1 MSQPR
6 RFDPQ
11 HEDPSPSRRERSPG
25 VFCAATARWA
35 VWARWW
41 TGRWRSWQ
49 AIIRL
54 LPVAGRVTVAA
65 IMLNLVIGVL
75 PLGFVV
81 GTSEAIGRVAGAGKS
96 VWA

>member
-1 MSQPR
+1 
-6 RFDPQ
+6 
-11 HEDPSPSRRERSPG
+11 
-25 VFCAATARWA
+25 
-35 VWARWW
+35 
-41 TGRWRSWQ
+41 
-49 AIIRL
+49 
-54 LPVAGRVTVAA
+54 VAGRVTVAA